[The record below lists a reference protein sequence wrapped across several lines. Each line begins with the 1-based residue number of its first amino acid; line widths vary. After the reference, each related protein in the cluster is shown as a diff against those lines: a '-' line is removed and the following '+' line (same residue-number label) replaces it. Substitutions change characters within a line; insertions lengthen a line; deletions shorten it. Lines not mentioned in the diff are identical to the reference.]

1 MWTNIPALGGI
12 NVKHEAN
19 SKNYSDLELIVERK
33 LHEYGLVPINS
44 KVSLCPHHS
53 VPINGEWFSH
63 FIVTCTHSQQR
74 FFLKILKENDNSLLC
89 DHFLR
94 EINNKKEGLHYP
106 QIVVPE
112 FSFHG
117 LQYYITAYIEG
128 RSLDTF
134 PDILPQNMWNNV
146 ADKLLLLIDQ
156 LASIKASQYSE
167 HGVFVPDDCA
177 SILKKKLRTRFQHP
191 LIASYQHKKLE
202 KTYNWFCDILDHSQ
216 FSQPTLIHMDI
227 KPANIIYN
235 EKTGSVSL
243 IDFEFARFGDCDYGW
258 TQILMSGRNQFN
270 QFYREQ
276 LVPRLTRN
284 RLTWDKALNIPKF
297 QCYLFYQAMC
307 NLIYYHDRCLPCP
320 EEFKE
325 LFSLFINRV

>member
-1 MWTNIPALGGI
+1 MKPE
-12 NVKHEAN
+12 VN
-19 SKNYSDLELIVERK
+19 SKKYNDLELIVEQK
-33 LHEYGLVPINS
+33 LHEYGLAPITS

-53 VPINGEWFSH
+53 VPINGKCFSH

-89 DHFLR
+89 DRFLR
-94 EINNKKEGLHYP
+94 EMHIKEEELHYP

-117 LQYYITAYIEG
+117 IQYYITTYIEG
-128 RSLDTF
+128 QSLDTF
-134 PDILPQNMWNNV
+134 PDMLPHNMWNNV
-146 ADKLLLLIDQ
+146 ANKLLLLIDQ

-177 SILKKKLRTRFQHP
+177 SILKKKLEIRFRHP
-191 LIASYQHKKLE
+191 LIAGYPHEKLE
-202 KTYNWFCDILDHSQ
+202 KTYNWSCDILDYSR

-243 IDFEFARFGDCDYGW
+243 IDFEFARFGDVDYGW
-258 TQILMSGRNQFN
+258 TQILMSGCNQFN
-270 QFYREQ
+270 QFYKEQ
-276 LVPRLTRN
+276 LVPRLTRD
-284 RLTWDKALNIPKF
+284 RLTWDKALNTPKF
-297 QCYLFYQAMC
+297 QFYLFYQAMC
-307 NLIYYHDRCLPCP
+307 NLIYYHDRHLTCP

-325 LFSLFINRV
+325 LFNLFFNRV